1 MRPHPVRAVIF
12 DCDGTLVDS
21 EVPGM
26 DVLHQLAC
34 AQGLALTR
42 EDAHRRFRGVR
53 MADIVRWITTQ
64 LPPQD
69 ADFEAHFTRRVRA
82 EMAARF
88 ARGLSAMPGAHALL
102 HGLRIPRCVAT
113 NGPREKVE
121 QTLGLTGL
129 RPYFG
134 DHVYT
139 AYEVGSFKPD
149 PGLFLHA
156 ATAMAC
162 APAACA
168 VVEDSEAGLQAGI
181 AAGMQVFAL
190 MEPQAVPQALV
201 GRVVRIDSLADLPAL
216 WARAGGATGTG
227 PTSS

>member
-1 MRPHPVRAVIF
+1 MPVSAVIF

-42 EDAHRRFRGVR
+42 AEAHRRFRGVR
-53 MADIVRWITTQ
+53 MAEIVAWITAQ

-82 EMAARF
+82 AMAQRF
-88 ARGLSAMPGAHALL
+88 ARGLAPMPGAAALL
-102 HGLRIPRCVAT
+102 QGLRQPCCVAT

-121 QTLGLTGL
+121 QTLTLTGL
-129 RPYFG
+129 RRYFG
-134 DHVYT
+134 ERVYS

-156 ATAMAC
+156 AAALGC
-162 APAACA
+162 VPADCA
-168 VVEDSEAGLQAGI
+168 VVEDSEAGLRAGI

-190 MEPQAVPQALV
+190 VQPQDLPQALR
-201 GRVVRIDSLADLPAL
+201 GRVTCIRGLADLPAIL
-216 WARAGGATGTG
+216 G
-227 PTSS
+227 

>member
-1 MRPHPVRAVIF
+1 MFAMPVLSVIF

-26 DVLHQLAC
+26 DVLHQLAME
-34 AQGLALTR
+34 QGVRLTR
-42 EDAHRRFRGVR
+42 EEAHRRFRGVR
-53 MADIVRWITTQ
+53 MADIVSWITAQ

-82 EMAARF
+82 CMAQRF
-88 ARGLSAMPGAHALL
+88 ARGLSPMPGALTLL
-102 HGLRIPRCVAT
+102 QGLRIPCCVAT

-121 QTLGLTGL
+121 QTLTLTGL

-134 DHVYT
+134 KRVFT

-156 ATAMAC
+156 AAALDC
-162 APAACA
+162 VPAACA
-168 VVEDSEAGLQAGI
+168 VVEDSEAGLRAGI

-190 MEPQAVPQALV
+190 MEARDVPEALRAHV
-201 GRVVRIDSLADLPAL
+201 TCIGSLAELPVL
-216 WARAGGATGTG
+216 WR
-227 PTSS
+227 

>member
-1 MRPHPVRAVIF
+1 MRAMPVLSVIF

-26 DVLHQLAC
+26 DVLHQFA
-34 AQGLALTR
+34 GEHGVVLTR
-42 EDAHRRFRGVR
+42 EEAHRRFRGVR
-53 MADIVRWITTQ
+53 MADIVAWITAQ

-82 EMAARF
+82 AMAARF
-88 ARGLSAMPGAHALL
+88 ARGLSPMPGARDLL
-102 HGLRIPRCVAT
+102 QGLRIPCCVAT

-121 QTLGLTGL
+121 QTLALTGL
-129 RPYFG
+129 RSFFG
-134 DHVYT
+134 ARVFT

-156 ATAMAC
+156 AAALGC
-162 APAACA
+162 APPDCA
-168 VVEDSEAGLQAGI
+168 VVEDSEAGLRAGV

-190 MEPQAVPQALV
+190 MENRDVPAALRAQV
-201 GRVVRIDSLADLPAL
+201 TCIGSLTELPAL
-216 WARAGGATGTG
+216 WR
-227 PTSS
+227 

>member
-1 MRPHPVRAVIF
+1 MTAPMPVLSVIF

-26 DVLHQLAC
+26 DVLHALAC
-34 AQGLALTR
+34 AQGVVLTR
-42 EDAHRRFRGVR
+42 EEAHRRFRGVR
-53 MADIVRWITTQ
+53 MADIVSWITAQ

-82 EMAARF
+82 DMAARF
-88 ARGLSAMPGAHALL
+88 ARGLSPMPGALALL
-102 HGLRIPRCVAT
+102 QGLRIPCCVAT

-121 QTLGLTGL
+121 QTLALTGL
-129 RPYFG
+129 RQFFG
-134 DHVYT
+134 ERVFT

-156 ATAMAC
+156 AASMGC
-162 APAACA
+162 VPSACA
-168 VVEDSEAGLQAGI
+168 VVEDSEAGLRAGI

-190 MEPQAVPQALV
+190 MDAGDVPDGLRA
-201 GRVVRIDSLADLPAL
+201 RVTCIGSLAELPLL
-216 WARAGGATGTG
+216 WR
-227 PTSS
+227 